1 MPMLNN
7 LPSSTSIT
15 EVLDFVS
22 TLPRYSERNRALFA
36 CRLELRIKDICLL
49 TVGDILL
56 ESGVIKTSIVSKL
69 DGRSFSLS
77 TKLREEL
84 ERYLRNSFSV
94 AETTLKQLF
103 ARESGKSLFSTQKA
117 ARFTANT
124 LAQHFSLLDKQ
135 VHAHFISS
143 QRHLVGR
150 QKYLADRSTVSYSSC
165 RNTFPSSSNLTT

>member
-1 MPMLNN
+1 MPMLNSF
-7 LPSSTSIT
+7 PSSTSIT
-15 EVLDFVS
+15 EVLDYIS
-22 TLPRYSERNRALFA
+22 TLPRYSERNRAMLA

-49 TVGDILL
+49 TVGDVLRDT
-56 ESGVIKTSIVSKL
+56 GHVRTSIVSKI
-69 DGRSFSLS
+69 DGKMFELS
-77 TKLREEL
+77 SALQKEL
-84 ERYLRNSFSV
+84 VLYLRKRFSV
-94 AETTLKQLF
+94 AEATLKRLF

-135 VHAHFISS
+135 VHKHFIGS

-150 QKYLADRSTVSYSSC
+150 QKYLSEWNNVSYSSC